1 MKYLF
6 LTEPDSNGVSE
17 VFHSVILLEN
27 LASEAMVSRWNSM
40 TTASTIIG
48 RVLINKEN
56 VVATAIWDD
65 ATESLTLPEGIPADS
80 VLPVKSLGF
89 AFFVDNVLTAYI
101 QGKENSVT
109 AEKFT
114 AALTAPVKV
123 MKVEDTDPQDL
134 GYTYDGTNF
143 SAPVEN

>member
-27 LASEAMVSRWNSM
+27 LAPEAIVSRWNSM
-40 TTASTIIG
+40 TTASTVIG
-48 RVLINKEN
+48 RVLVDKEN
-56 VVATAIWDD
+56 VVATAIWDE

-89 AFFVDNVLTAYI
+89 AFFIDNVLTAYI
-101 QGKENSVT
+101 QGKPNTAT
-109 AEKFT
+109 AEKFA

-134 GYTYDGTNF
+134 GYTYDGTSF
-143 SAPVEN
+143 TPPLEN

>member
-40 TTASTIIG
+40 TTASTVIG

-143 SAPVEN
+143 AAPVEN